1 MKHINFQMPDAEHP
15 FYRTYSESI
24 RKEKTSGHE
33 PVNAGKRLRI
43 FSVDSPQQ
51 DHNGHIDLY
60 LDSSRAFG
68 DGSHPTTIL
77 CLSLIEEFIDS
88 LSVSE
93 RKNVAMLDI
102 GTGTGVLAMLAAKM
116 GVNDILALD
125 LDPEAVESAMQL
137 AALNGTSA
145 IDFRVMDAAL
155 LPPLGTYGLIAA
167 NLLPPILRSVI
178 PLAAK
183 LIQPGAPVIV
193 SGIGDTSRENMESL
207 MAASGFTEIRRV
219 SSGWWHAYMLR
230 NR

>member
-1 MKHINFQMPDAEHP
+1 MPDAEHP

-24 RKEKTSGHE
+24 REEKSSCIE
-33 PVNAGKRLRI
+33 PVHVGRRIRI
-43 FSVDSPQQ
+43 FPADSPRQQ
-51 DHNGHIDLY
+51 RSGHIDLY
-60 LDSSRAFG
+60 LDSSHAFG

-77 CLSLIEEFIDS
+77 CLSLIKEYLDS

-116 GVNDILALD
+116 EVNDILALD
-125 LDPEAVESAMQL
+125 LDPEAVESAKQL

-167 NLLPPILRSVI
+167 NLLPPILHSVI

-183 LIQPGAPVIV
+183 LIYPGAPVVV
-193 SGIGDTSRENMESL
+193 SGIGDSSREEMEIL
-207 MAASGFTEIRRV
+207 MKESGFTEIR
-219 SSGWWHAYMLR
+219 SLTSGWWHAYILR

>member
-1 MKHINFQMPDAEHP
+1 MEPLNFQMPDDEHP

-24 RKEKTSGHE
+24 REEKSSGHE

-43 FSVDSPQQ
+43 FSIDTLQQ
-51 DHNGHIDLY
+51 DHDGHIDLY
-60 LDSSRAFG
+60 LDSNHAFG
-68 DGSHPTTIL
+68 DGSHPTTLL
-77 CLSLIEEFIDS
+77 CLALIEEFIES
-88 LSVSE
+88 LPASQ
-93 RKNVAMLDI
+93 RDGIAMLDI
-102 GTGTGVLAMLAAKM
+102 GTGTGVLAILAARM
-116 GVNDILALD
+116 GLCNILALD
-125 LDPEAVESAMQL
+125 LDPVAVENAKGL
-137 AALNGTSA
+137 AALNGTHK
-145 IDFRVMDAAL
+145 IDFRIMDAAC